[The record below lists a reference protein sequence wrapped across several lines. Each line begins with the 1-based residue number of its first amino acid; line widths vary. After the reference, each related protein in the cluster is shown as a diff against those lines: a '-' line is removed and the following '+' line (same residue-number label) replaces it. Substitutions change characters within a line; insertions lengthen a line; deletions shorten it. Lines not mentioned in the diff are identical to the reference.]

1 MRRTNSGRI
10 FRKCWRNCNSYHT
23 DSKGMAGGLA
33 ILWNP
38 NSVIL
43 NQGLSTPG
51 TLTTHYRAIGSDKDG
66 WITNAYGPQT
76 VPEKEIFLQQ
86 LAYLSSLANNQR
98 WIVGGDFNMI
108 LTLEEKRGGRKRL
121 EQDSIRFQE
130 LLEQHN
136 LVDIENGNRNLHLDE
151 QAQ

>member
-1 MRRTNSGRI
+1 MEHQGPQWKIQAKDPPKLHQNGRPRHPSPSRNKMRRTDHVKQSSENVGATATHTTQT
-10 FRKCWRNCNSYHT
+10 RKV
-23 DSKGMAGGLA
+23 AGGLA

-51 TLTTHYRAIGSDKDG
+51 TLTTHYRAIGSDKNG

-76 VPEKEIFLQQ
+76 IQEKEIFLQH

-98 WIVGGDFNMI
+98 WIVGM
-108 LTLEEKRGGRKRL
+108 T
-121 EQDSIRFQE
+121 ST
-130 LLEQHN
+130 
-136 LVDIENGNRNLHLDE
+136 
-151 QAQ
+151 